1 MFGGRRRR
9 ANKGHW
15 GGVASEETASARARQ
30 TELQAEGV
38 TSCVK
43 CYGGVIEAKSWAVE
57 SSLVPLTRAGS
68 EERGESQL
76 LHLRNGTIRLLTP
89 EGDSG
94 NQ

>member
-1 MFGGRRRR
+1 MRRQ
-9 ANKGHW
+9 
-15 GGVASEETASARARQ
+15 Q
-30 TELQAEGV
+30 TELQAEAV
-38 TSCVK
+38 ASYVK
-43 CYGGVIEAKSWAVE
+43 CYSNVIEAKSWAVE
-57 SSLVPLTRAGS
+57 LSLVPLTKAGS

>member
-1 MFGGRRRR
+1 M
-9 ANKGHW
+9 
-15 GGVASEETASARARQ
+15 ASETNKEAARARARQ

-38 TSCVK
+38 AGCVK
-43 CYGGVIEAKSWAVE
+43 RYGGVTGAKNWAME
-57 SSLVPLTRAGS
+57 SSLVPLTRAVA